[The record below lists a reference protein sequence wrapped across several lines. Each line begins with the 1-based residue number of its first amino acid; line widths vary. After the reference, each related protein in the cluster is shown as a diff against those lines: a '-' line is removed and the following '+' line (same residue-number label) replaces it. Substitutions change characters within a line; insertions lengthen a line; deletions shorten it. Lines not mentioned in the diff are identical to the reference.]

1 MYCTPNRLQISETVS
16 ATCITSSVLSMTQGP
31 AINVSGLPSPTTT
44 EFPTFA
50 KWSVLLMG

>member
-1 MYCTPNRLQISETVS
+1 
-16 ATCITSSVLSMTQGP
+16 MTQGP
-31 AINVSGLPSPTTT
+31 AINVSGLPSPTIT